1 MLNPDQRP
9 LSLHSFTIRALCGA
23 VAGICLGL
31 LSGCQGMA
39 TASNRPQVRMI
50 DVSPDAPE
58 IDIYQDTSALAYK
71 LSFGTI
77 TSYVPLDAGPSTTMS
92 TISGTRQALTRSRT
106 AFAAGGQ
113 YTVLIGN
120 FSDNMQQTVLQDQGK
135 PAAPGRAA
143 LRLIHQAIRS
153 GMVDIYLVPAGQT
166 IAETRPVI
174 TGSSFGDNTGY
185 LDLPA
190 GTYALVVEPA
200 GAVPLEDSDAMY
212 VGAQVSYPS
221 GSASTLVL
229 SDRPQANREP
239 GMQVIV
245 APDYVPNSQRER

>member
-1 MLNPDQRP
+1 M
-9 LSLHSFTIRALCGA
+9 S
-23 VAGICLGL
+23 ICLGL

-58 IDIYQDTSALAYK
+58 IDIYQDTSPLAYK

-77 TSYVPLDAGPSTTMS
+77 TSYVPLEAGPSTTMS

-106 AFAAGGQ
+106 TFAAGGQ

-120 FSDNMQQTVLQDQGK
+120 FSDDMQQTVLQDRNM

-143 LRLIHQAIRS
+143 LRFIHQAIRG
-153 GMVDIYLVPAGQT
+153 GMVDIYLLPAGQK
-166 IAETRPVI
+166 ISETRPVI
-174 TGSSFGDNTGY
+174 TRTSFGDNTGY

-190 GTYALVVEPA
+190 GTYTLIVEPA

-212 VGAQVSYPS
+212 VGAQISYPS
-221 GSASTLVL
+221 GSASTVVL
-229 SDRPQANREP
+229 SDRPLEDQEP